1 MSGQELNAIALSK
14 LTLPIDIQTFIARMG
29 DMEKLSNYQSSALG
43 QNGLELIAQ
52 LALGVVLLGIIAVV
66 VVVASQFLTSF
77 RTKARE
83 IQTAVDGFGR

>member
-1 MSGQELNAIALSK
+1 MSGQELNAIALSN
-14 LTLPIDIQTFIARMG
+14 LTLSIDIQTFIARMG

>member
-1 MSGQELNAIALSK
+1 
-14 LTLPIDIQTFIARMG
+14 MG

-77 RTKARE
+77 RTKAQQ
-83 IQTAVDGFGR
+83 IQTAVDGFGQ